1 MRRTG
6 LIVASAAVLA
16 LSLAPG
22 IAFAR
27 AGGGGSFGSRGG
39 MTFSAPPATRTAP
52 YATAPMERSMTPQQS
67 PSYASPGYGGAAAPA
82 FGARSGLMSGIMG
95 GLIGAGI
102 GGLLFGHGMFG
113 GFSGIGSVF
122 GLLIQLLLVFFIGR
136 WVWRMFAARQP
147 AMAGGPGLFNR
158 NAAGAM
164 PNGGGG
170 GGGGGGPRPA
180 QITVTPADFQA
191 FEQLLKAVQAAWSS
205 HDLATLQRIAS
216 PEMVSYFAEQLSDQ
230 ASRGVR
236 NSVTAVNLD
245 QGDLSQAWAEN
256 GREYATVAMRFSM
269 IDVTVDGANR
279 VVDGS
284 PSERVS
290 ATEIWT
296 FVRANRGIWL
306 LSAIQQT
313 R

>member
-1 MRRTG
+1 
-6 LIVASAAVLA
+6 
-16 LSLAPG
+16 
-22 IAFAR
+22 
-27 AGGGGSFGSRGG
+27 
-39 MTFSAPPATRTAP
+39 MTPRSAP
-52 YATAPMERSMTPQQS
+52 YA
-67 PSYASPGYGGAAAPA
+67 PSYGAPAPA
-82 FGARSGLMSGIMG
+82 FGGRSAFGSGLMG

-102 GGLLFGHGMFG
+102 GGMLFGHGMFG
-113 GFSGIGSVF
+113 GFSGMGSVF
-122 GLLIQLLLVFFIGR
+122 GLLIQLLLVFFLVR
-136 WVWRMFAARQP
+136 WLYRMFASRQP

-158 NAAGAM
+158 NATGSM
-164 PNGGGG
+164 PTGGGG
-170 GGGGGGPRPA
+170 GGAPRPA
-180 QITVTPADFQA
+180 QVTVTPADFQA
-191 FEQLLKAVQAAWSS
+191 FEQLLKAVQAAWSA

-216 PEMVSYFAEQLSDQ
+216 PEMVSYFSEQLSDQ

-269 IDVTVDGANR
+269 IDVTVDG
-279 VVDGS
+279 S
-284 PSERVS
+284 PNERVS

-296 FVRANRGIWL
+296 FVRAARGAWL

>member
-1 MRRTG
+1 
-6 LIVASAAVLA
+6 
-16 LSLAPG
+16 
-22 IAFAR
+22 
-27 AGGGGSFGSRGG
+27 
-39 MTFSAPPATRTAP
+39 
-52 YATAPMERSMTPQQS
+52 MTPQQS
-67 PSYASPGYGGAAAPA
+67 PSYASPGYGGGAAAPA

-147 AMAGGPGLFNR
+147 AMAGGPGLLNR

-164 PNGGGG
+164 PN

-216 PEMVSYFAEQLSDQ
+216 PEMVSYFSEQLSDQ

-284 PSERVS
+284 PNERVS

>member
-6 LIVASAAVLA
+6 FLLTSAAVLA
-16 LSLAPG
+16 LSFAPSL
-22 IAFAR
+22 AFAR
-27 AGGGGSFGSRGG
+27 AGGGGSFGSRGS
-39 MTFSAPPATRTAP
+39 MTYSAPPMTRTAP
-52 YATAPMERSMTPQQS
+52 YAAAPMERSMTPQS
-67 PSYASPGYGGAAAPA
+67 APSYASPGGYGAAAPA
-82 FGARSGLMSGIMG
+82 FGARSGFMSGIMG

-102 GGLLFGHGMFG
+102 GGMLFGHGMFG
-113 GFSGIGSVF
+113 GFSGMGSVF
-122 GLLIQLLLVFFIGR
+122 GLLIQLLLVFFLVR
-136 WVWRMFAARQP
+136 WLYRMFASRQP

-158 NAAGAM
+158 NAAGPM
-164 PNGGGG
+164 PTGGGG
-170 GGGGGGPRPA
+170 GGAPRPA
-180 QITVTPADFQA
+180 QVTVTPGDFQA
-191 FEQLLKAVQAAWSS
+191 FEQLLKAVQAAWSA
-205 HDLATLQRIAS
+205 HDLATLQRISS
-216 PEMVSYFAEQLSDQ
+216 PEMVSYFSEQLSDQ

-245 QGDLSQAWAEN
+245 QGDLSQAWVEN

-279 VVDGS
+279 IVDGS
-284 PSERVS
+284 PNERVS

-296 FVRANRGIWL
+296 FVRAARGAWL

>member
-6 LIVASAAVLA
+6 LLVASAAVLA
-16 LSLAPG
+16 LSLAPSLT
-22 IAFAR
+22 FAR
-27 AGGGGSFGSRGG
+27 AGGGGSFGSRGS
-39 MTFSAPPATRTAP
+39 MTYSAPPMTRTAP
-52 YATAPMERSMTPQQS
+52 YAAAPMERSMTPQQS
-67 PSYASPGYGGAAAPA
+67 PSYASPGYGGAGAPA
-82 FGARSGLMSGIMG
+82 FGARSGFMSGIMG

-102 GGLLFGHGMFG
+102 GGMLFGHGMFG
-113 GFSGIGSVF
+113 GFSGMGSVF
-122 GLLIQLLLVFFIGR
+122 GLLIQLLLVFFIVR
-136 WVWRMFAARQP
+136 WLWRMFASRQP
-147 AMAGGPGLFNR
+147 AMAGGPGMFNR
-158 NAAGAM
+158 NAAGPM

-170 GGGGGGPRPA
+170 GARVA
-180 QITVTPADFQA
+180 QITITPADFQA
-191 FEQLLKAVQAAWSS
+191 FEQLLKAVQAAWSA

-216 PEMVSYFAEQLSDQ
+216 PEMVSYFSEQLSDQ
-230 ASRGVR
+230 ASRGIR

-279 VVDGS
+279 IVDGS
-284 PSERVS
+284 PNERVS